1 MNRFSPAIE
10 MKALAYIALEHRAFK
25 NGQRKECVTTDEV
38 ASHIGLVHREA
49 MKVINAL
56 RKKKMIS
63 LRERQSKGLLGYGY
77 DGALFGALT
86 PSTQGIERVMRY
98 LRIDK

>member
-1 MNRFSPAIE
+1 ME
-10 MKALAYIALEHRAFK
+10 MKELVYIALEHRAFT
-25 NGQRKECVTTDEV
+25 NRQRNECATSDEV
-38 ASHIGLVHREA
+38 ARHIGLEHREA

-86 PSTQGIERVMRY
+86 PSTQGVERAMRY